1 MTFSSSIERSTS
13 IGKVEPSSV
22 ATVRCTIVGSSRLG
36 EARVAGG
43 RGFASEGES
52 RWGAERV
59 SRQASALADAMRAVR
74 KCVAVPEVRKA
85 CAVGLKVEAH
95 RCVWKFAKEREAATA
110 DDDPCATASAYTK
123 LIGLAPA
130 QFLSLCKYWPKD
142 LALRRLVKC
151 QFDWKDSMPRR
162 YKRNQRPTPHNVFIF
177 AATRKLFAICA

>member
-13 IGKVEPSSV
+13 MGKVEPSSV

-36 EARVAGG
+36 EARVAEG

-74 KCVAVPEVRKA
+74 RCVAVLEVRKA
-85 CAVGLKVEAH
+85 CAAGLQVEAH
-95 RCVWKFAKEREAATA
+95 RCVWTFAKEREAATA

-123 LIGLAPA
+123 LIGLVPA
-130 QFLSLCKYWPKD
+130 QFLFLCNGLSGC
-142 LALRRLVKC
+142 LALRRLVK
-151 QFDWKDSMPRR
+151 
-162 YKRNQRPTPHNVFIF
+162 
-177 AATRKLFAICA
+177 